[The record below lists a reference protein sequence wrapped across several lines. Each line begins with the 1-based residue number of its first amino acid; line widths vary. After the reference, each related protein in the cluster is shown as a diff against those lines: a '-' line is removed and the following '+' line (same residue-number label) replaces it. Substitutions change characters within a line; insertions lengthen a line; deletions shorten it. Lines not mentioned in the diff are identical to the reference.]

1 MRFKLHNS
9 GDNWSFDLTSD
20 AGDIILNGEN
30 FASRDAVVTA
40 IRESIAGMRQNG
52 NYRQNGD
59 TFSLLN
65 DNGNVLATSN
75 AYGSAAD
82 AQTAATGLE
91 QDALST
97 TDFPVDFTTTT
108 TTTTTTR
115 RKLNTELPKPPSL
128 AEMAVMYVITRSSSS
143 GEAGPEIIDADGK
156 YFWHFNDADGKAVL
170 FGRGFENSSKRKAN
184 VRSTLRYATKAKY
197 YDLQEEG
204 GKYYFVIRTPN
215 GFEVARSGMF
225 NSEPDRKTAMEYIMA
240 NADAYKADYAK
251 ATRKQKLNQQEYIFD
266 RASTSGKAG
275 FETFKNEENKK
286 HYFHL
291 NDADGKV
298 LLFSQGYKGG
308 KPRDTG
314 MRSVIKNGNTRTRYR
329 IKESGGKFYVV
340 LLAGNNQEIA
350 RSRPLESEAAG
361 EKIITYIF
369 GAMPGYATEY
379 GVELVKATTT
389 TTETDTFSIA
399 MDIPAPEPEPV
410 VPPKKKEK
418 KDNYMPCGAYDSE
431 PGPVGFHKF
440 KSEKNGHYFFSYNN
454 EKGET
459 LWRSEG
465 YTSTAARD
473 NGIESVKKN
482 AKIEGRITIHR
493 TKSGKT
499 FAKIKAGNNQEIA
512 RSCYQVE
519 EKALALLLAPFYQD
533 HGMDANVLLGGMFA
547 GWAGWRSDWG
557 WWRRKEEKEQEQ
569 IAMAAQAKADEEAR
583 IAAAKAK
590 ADEEAR
596 LAAEAA
602 AKAKADEEAR
612 LAAEAKA
619 DEEARLAA
627 EAKAKAEAEEQ
638 ARLTAEAE
646 ERKKAAAAA
655 AAATAAAAAAA
666 ALAAKQKADEEAKA
680 AAAADESARLEAA
693 AKAKADEEARVAA
706 AKAKADEEARLAA
719 EAKAKADAE
728 AARLAQV
735 KKDEDAK
742 KAKAAAAAVAAA
754 AAAKL
759 KKEEEEKVAYAAAET
774 ERKAKLEERKKALDV
789 DNYLP
794 CKEYKVGK
802 GYREFKQNSQYYFAF
817 NDEKGNVVM
826 RSEGYNQVAA
836 RNKGRDWVKRQ
847 MKDEKNF
854 IQKQT
859 AAGKHYFA
867 LMANEKTEIA
877 RSCYYDD
884 KAAMLAAMGALY
896 AKPAAAK
903 PAAAAAVATAA
914 AATAVAAA
922 AATPKK
928 KKKKVVAAAAAAKP
942 AAAAATTAAA
952 TSSGGGWWKWLL
964 PLLLLFLFLFWWK
977 GCGGCG
983 ETAVVTPPPPVE
995 VPTPA
1000 PTPEPAPEPAPAPAA
1015 VCSCSGNANPIFNTR
1030 SGAAKSLSR
1039 LGTNPEFGD
1048 SHGLNGAQFFNKLSK
1063 AYKSNSRDKRFLDN
1077 LFKGMGYAGFG
1088 DADAG
1093 MFSETTVPRGT
1104 KGNMGASPKHRT
1116 VYASLD
1122 VVSDRDTKAFRIDAK
1137 NGCDIHFMKTC
1148 GNHFFFCPK

>member
-1 MRFKLHNS
+1 MRFKLHNT

-20 AGDIILNGEN
+20 AGETILNGET

-65 DNGNVLATSN
+65 DNGNVLAISN

-128 AEMAVMYVITRSSSS
+128 AEMAVMYVITRTSTS
-143 GEAGPEIIDADGK
+143 GAAGPEIIDADGK
-156 YFWHFNDADGKAVL
+156 YFWHFNNADGNAIL

-225 NSEPDRKTAMEYIMA
+225 NSEPDRKAAMDYIMA

-266 RASTSGKAG
+266 RASTTGKAG
-275 FETFKNEENKK
+275 FETFKNEDNKK

-291 NDADGKV
+291 NDADGNV

-314 MRSVIKNGNTRTRYR
+314 MRSVIKNGNIRARYR

-369 GAMPGYATEY
+369 GVMPGYATEY

-389 TTETDTFSIA
+389 TTETDTFNIA
-399 MDIPAPEPEPV
+399 LDIPVAAPAPEPEPT
-410 VPPKKKEK
+410 PAPAPEKPAKKKEK

-454 EKGET
+454 EKGDT

-465 YTSTAARD
+465 YTTSAARD

-482 AKIEGRITIHR
+482 AQIEGRITIHR

-533 HGMDANVLLGGMFA
+533 HGMDANVVLGGMFA
-547 GWAGWRSDWG
+547 SWGAWRSDWG

-583 IAAAKAK
+583 IAAEAAAKAK
-590 ADEEAR
+590 AEEEARLAAEAAAKAKAEEEAR

-612 LAAEAKA
+612 LAAEAA
-619 DEEARLAA
+619 
-627 EAKAKAEAEEQ
+627 AKAEAD
-638 ARLTAEAE
+638 
-646 ERKKAAAAA
+646 KKAAAAA

-666 ALAAKQKADEEAKA
+666 AAAKQKADA
-680 AAAADESARLEAA
+680 EAA
-693 AKAKADEEARVAA
+693 AKAKAEEEARVAA
-706 AKAKADEEARLAA
+706 AKAKAEEEARLAA
-719 EAKAKADAE
+719 EAAAKAE
-728 AARLAQV
+728 AD
-735 KKDEDAK
+735 K
-742 KAKAAAAAVAAA
+742 KAAAAAAAATAAA
-754 AAAKL
+754 ALAAANL
-759 KKEEEEKVAYAAAET
+759 KKEEEEKVALAA
-774 ERKAKLEERKKALDV
+774 KAKLEERKKALDV

-802 GYREFKQNSQYYFAF
+802 GYNEFKQNSQYYFAF

-854 IQKQT
+854 IQKHT
-859 AAGKHYFA
+859 AAGKHYFV

-884 KAAMLAAMGALY
+884 KASMLAAMGALY
-896 AKPAAAK
+896 AKPAPAKAK
-903 PAAAAAVATAA
+903 PAVVATAA

-922 AATPKK
+922 AAAKPKKEK

-942 AAAAATTAAA
+942 AAAAAATTAAA
-952 TSSGGGWWKWLL
+952 SSGGSSWWKWLL
-964 PLLLLFLFLFWWK
+964 PLLLLLGLLAFLLSTCDS
-977 GCGGCG
+977 CGKK
-983 ETAVVTPPPPVE
+983 AVVTPPPVE
-995 VPTPA
+995 VTPPPA
-1000 PTPEPAPEPAPAPAA
+1000 PAPEPTPEPEAPAA
-1015 VCSCSGNANPIFNTR
+1015 EPEAVCACNGNANPIFNTR
-1030 SGAAKSLSR
+1030 SGTAKSLSR

-1077 LFKGMGYAGFG
+1077 LFKGMGYTGFG
-1088 DADAG
+1088 DATAD
-1093 MFSETTVPRGT
+1093 MFSETSVPRGT

-1122 VVSDRDTKAFRIDAK
+1122 VTSDRDTKAFRIDAK

-1148 GNHFFFCPK
+1148 GNHFFFCEK